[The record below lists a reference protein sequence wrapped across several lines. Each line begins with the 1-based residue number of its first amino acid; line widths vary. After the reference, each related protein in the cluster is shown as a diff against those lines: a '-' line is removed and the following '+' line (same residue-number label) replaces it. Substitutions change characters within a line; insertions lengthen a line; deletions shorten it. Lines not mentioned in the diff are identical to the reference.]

1 MAEIVQDATHFMD
14 YWRMVKSRKEV
25 VIAVFLFVVVA
36 GIVVTLL
43 MPKVY
48 MASTRIKVRQDM
60 PEVTPFQQAQQKLM
74 SIYDMYFLKT
84 EFEIIQSRPILYE
97 VIGNLR
103 LREQFGRMYS
113 DDGTPLSLAETYK
126 MLCDS
131 MKVQQYRDTNLIEI
145 SICRSSRRTTRDA
158 ARRDAQKIANEIA
171 SVYRDHRMKQ
181 NRDETGRGVM
191 ALREAYQAQ
200 QKKVEMAESA
210 LETLRKD
217 LNVSMVMGSQ
227 PGTAS
232 SLDNAKL
239 ERLELNRIQA
249 RKSML
254 DRKTRFEEM
263 TRLKGSELLYS
274 MAYVVQDPALAAL
287 RQQLT
292 EAEANFKKRQE
303 MFGERHP
310 DVVGAL
316 AVVNDLK
323 RKIDETVQGQ
333 IKGLSTDYEIAKR
346 DFEAAE
352 SDLEA
357 ARMSDITAHSTKY
370 LPFAKAESEVMR
382 QRQLRDTLELELV
395 QKSIELDLPRTP
407 VEVVD
412 PAEMP
417 EENDPVSPKLL
428 LNIILSIVMG
438 LGCGIGLVFFIEY
451 MDTSV
456 KTVEDIEQYIGAS
469 IVGVIPQ
476 KVRPLV
482 EEGPDSP
489 HAEAYRVLRM
499 NMELSKKMGGGN
511 VLCLTS
517 GGAGEGKSLT
527 LFNLACVCAQTG
539 KTVLVIDSD
548 LRRPTQHKMFKISNR
563 MGLADVLLGTATL
576 DDSIHRAVFPNMD
589 FLSSGKLPS
598 TMHGTMNAQKL
609 RDIINHV
616 RGRYDYVFF
625 DSPPIMGVSDASILS
640 SEADAVM
647 LVVQHRSYP
656 RAVSLRAKNMVE
668 NVGGNLIGV
677 VLNNLNVARDY
688 YYYYHS
694 DYYNY
699 AYGGKRGDKRREA
712 MAPRSDAAARAVKP
726 SPGEGA
732 AV

>member
-1 MAEIVQDATHFMD
+1 MD

-43 MPKVY
+43 LPKVY
-48 MASTRIKVRQDM
+48 MASTRIKVRQDL
-60 PEVTPFQQAQQKLM
+60 PEVTPFQQTQQKLM

-97 VIGNLR
+97 VIRNLR
-103 LREQFGRMYS
+103 LQEHFGRMYS
-113 DDGTPLSLAETYK
+113 DDGAPLSLAEAYK
-126 MLCDS
+126 VLSDS

-145 SICRSSRRTTRDA
+145 SIYRSSRRTTREV

-171 SVYRDHRMKQ
+171 SVYRDYRMKQ
-181 NRDETGRGVM
+181 NREETERGVT

-200 QKKVEMAESA
+200 QKKVEQAEAA

-217 LNVSMVMGSQ
+217 LNVSMVMGTQ
-227 PGTAS
+227 PGSVS

-239 ERLELNRIQA
+239 ERLELNRITA
-249 RKSML
+249 RKNML

-263 TRLKGSELLYS
+263 TRLQGSELLYS

-292 EAEANFKKRQE
+292 EAETNLKKRQE

-323 RKIDETVQGQ
+323 RKIDDTVQGQ
-333 IKGLSTDYEIAKR
+333 IKGLQTDYEIAKR

-352 SDLEA
+352 SDLEL
-357 ARMSDITAHSTKY
+357 ARTSDISAHSTKY
-370 LPFAKAESEVMR
+370 LPFAKAESEVSR

-412 PAEMP
+412 PAEVP

-428 LNIILSIVMG
+428 VNIILSIVMG

-499 NMELSKKMGGGN
+499 NMELSKKLGGGN
-511 VLCLTS
+511 VMCVTS

-539 KTVLVIDSD
+539 KKVLVIDSD
-548 LRRPTQHKMFKISNR
+548 MRRPTQHKMFKVSNR
-563 MGLADVLLGTATL
+563 LGLADILMGTATL
-576 DDSIHRAVFPNMD
+576 DAAIRPAVFPCMD

-598 TMHGTMNAQKL
+598 TSHGTMNAQKL
-609 RDIINHV
+609 RDIINQV
-616 RGRYDYVFF
+616 RSRYDYVFF

-640 SEADAVM
+640 SEVDGVM

-699 AYGGKRGDKRREA
+699 AYGSTRGGKRQEKAAVTPASAEPA
-712 MAPRSDAAARAVKP
+712 HSKPAPGA
-726 SPGEGA
+726 GA
-732 AV
+732 AT